1 MNDEEEIEES
11 LKDVQ
16 KERDFLAYENIFL
29 RNMLVTAAQLGEV
42 VDVGRFIRQL
52 VADSIESGLE
62 SGIVKQDGPMEMPE
76 GLSTKEQEDF
86 AEIWG
91 VAIPWSITREIADEM
106 GVDADKVRD
115 FGPDREEEEFGP
127 LPEEFGQM
135 LRAAAEEVLSTR
147 HLDWEERVKGKP
159 VLHCS
164 HDDHTCEHKFETL
177 EEAVDVAAVELA
189 IGRLQSVSHVTV
201 DGVTVMEHEE
211 LVHRIE
217 VIHNAGN
224 N

>member
-1 MNDEEEIEES
+1 MKDEEEIEES
-11 LKDVQ
+11 LEDVQ

-29 RNMLVTAAQLGEV
+29 RNMIMTAAQLGEV
-42 VDVGRFIRQL
+42 VDMGKFIHQL
-52 VADSIESGLE
+52 VTHSIESGLE
-62 SGIVKQDGPMEMPE
+62 SGIFRSDGPMEMPE
-76 GLSTKEQEDF
+76 GLSPREQDDY

-91 VAIPWSITREIADEM
+91 VALPWSVVREISDEM
-106 GVDADKVRD
+106 GVDADKVILD
-115 FGPDREEEEFGP
+115 TPDEEGDGEYAMPDEFV
-127 LPEEFGQM
+127 QM
-135 LRAAAEEVLSTR
+135 LQDAAREALSSR
-147 HLDWEERVKGKP
+147 QMGWEERIKGKP
-159 VLHCS
+159 VLHCA
-164 HDDHTCEHKFETL
+164 HDDHSCEHRFETL
-177 EEAVDVAAVELA
+177 EEVVDIAAVELA